1 MSEVGKGDGGPR
13 GRGRIRIAV
22 VGCGY
27 IAQAEHIPC
36 LLAARGCELAAIVEP
51 RPRTRKALAERLA
64 VPAFATMEELLS
76 DDSGLDAVDICATP
90 GAHAPLVEVAAAA
103 GKRILLEK
111 PICHSPSEAR
121 AIVETVARHGVHLM
135 VGYMRRFDDI
145 VLEAKRLLDSGRI
158 GRLRSIATVFK
169 LAFPAAFHRVV
180 DLDPEAPPASG
191 SGSDRPADRRPND
204 LLPDDAI
211 MEQSV
216 HHLNL
221 VRFLGGEVREVIA
234 AHVEPGNTH
243 VLMSL
248 ESGVVVN
255 HSHVGN
261 AGHGE
266 EFRLYGEEGMIHACS
281 GCRTLPT
288 GSRSS
293 PGSPARRGRRS
304 AGSFPSPI
312 PTSRSSKRSP
322 GSSARGHPT
331 RARRRARSATSRSSP
346 AFTRP
351 PPADRRATAAPSI
364 SDTALRRRIRPL
376 VPRS

>member
-13 GRGRIRIAV
+13 RRSRVRIAV

-51 RPRTRKALAERLA
+51 RPRTREALAERLA
-64 VPAFATMEELLS
+64 VPAFATMDELLS
-76 DDSGLDAVDICATP
+76 GDPGLDAVDICATP
-90 GAHAPLVEVAAAA
+90 MAHAPLVEAAAAA
-103 GKRILLEK
+103 GKHILLEK
-111 PICHSPSEAR
+111 PICHSPSEAQ

-191 SGSDRPADRRPND
+191 PGSDRPADRRPDD

-221 VRFLGGEVREVIA
+221 VRFLGGEVREVAA

-255 HSHVGN
+255 HCHMGN

-266 EFRLYGEEGMIHACS
+266 EIRLYGEEGMIHAWLGMPHS
-281 GCRTLPT
+281 PYRFPELTWF
-288 GSRSS
+288 SRADGEEKRRLF
-293 PGSPARRGRRS
+293 PVANPYQQELEAFAGLVRDGAPNPSPAVG
-304 AGSFPSPI
+304 
-312 PTSRSSKRSP
+312 
-322 GSSARGHPT
+322 
-331 RARRRARSATSRSSP
+331 
-346 AFTRP
+346 
-351 PPADRRATAAPSI
+351 
-364 SDTALRRRIRPL
+364 ALRDIEVIARIHAAAAR
-376 VPRS
+376 